1 MGNPKEPLEMRQ
13 LMTHLLMMHQL
24 MQRNQEILNPRKRP
38 MLSRR
43 LTPTQKILKRL
54 LEMHIYL
61 KLISQIG
68 ICGPPKDT
76 VDPIGPSIS
85 VANYEFSSENLI
97 NQVFAIKLNRMLIS
111 GPGRTIYGPFGSQKN
126 LATIT

>member
-1 MGNPKEPLEMRQ
+1 
-13 LMTHLLMMHQL
+13 
-24 MQRNQEILNPRKRP
+24 
-38 MLSRR
+38 
-43 LTPTQKILKRL
+43 
-54 LEMHIYL
+54 MHIYL

-111 GPGRTIYGPFGSQKN
+111 GPGRTIYGPFGSQKTWLQLPDFAFQAN
-126 LATIT
+126 DESSSPNQSDAPAADQQAEE